1 MDTRKL
7 IEFMGILEKLKCNT
21 RHSWTSSGRRESV
34 AEHSWRLAMLC
45 LLVRDRL
52 AGIDPDKLL
61 KMCLIHDIGEAVC
74 GDIPSFE
81 KTEADDCEERQAV
94 EYLLA
99 QLPEPLCQE
108 WSALFAEMRAMET
121 PEAKA
126 WRALDMMEAVF
137 QHNEADLSTWLPLE
151 RELNLT
157 YGAQEAEAFAWLAQ
171 LRAALRKDSEKKLRD
186 RRQAKAE
193 Q

>member
-1 MDTRKL
+1 MEARKL
-7 IEFMGILEKLKCNT
+7 LDALHVAEKLKDET
-21 RHSWTSSGRRESV
+21 RHCTTTKGAPENV
-34 AEHSWRLAMLC
+34 ASHSWRMALMAYFMTDEFPAL
-45 LLVRDRL
+45 DM
-52 AGIDPDKLL
+52 DKVI

-108 WSALFAEMRAMET
+108 WSALFAEMRAMKT